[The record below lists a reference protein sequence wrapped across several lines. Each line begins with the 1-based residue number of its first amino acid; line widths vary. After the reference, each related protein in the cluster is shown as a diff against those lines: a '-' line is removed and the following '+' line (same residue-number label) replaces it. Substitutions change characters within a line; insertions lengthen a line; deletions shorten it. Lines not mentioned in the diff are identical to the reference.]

1 MPKHGEHGYRV
12 SEGYAAQ
19 GRETGACWKRNSEGV
34 ASLHRNIATVCGS
47 ARPNRRAKMRDD
59 VSEHIW
65 DFLPEVAV
73 PREGQYLVSSG
84 IHR

>member
-19 GRETGACWKRNSEGV
+19 GRETGACWKRNSEGE
-34 ASLHRNIATVCGS
+34 ASLHRNIATVGGS
-47 ARPNRRAKMRDD
+47 SWANRRAKMSDD

-65 DFLPEVAV
+65 NFLPKIAV
-73 PREGQYLVSSG
+73 PKEG
-84 IHR
+84 